1 MTTVAPL
8 LTLWEIVRPTGAAQ
22 LPPPVRLTSS
32 PPVRPQQTPYPRRA
46 IWIDGKPWYCT
57 GIGVSGVERT
67 IGAVPTIRL
76 RVQLD
81 DDLRARQ
88 QLTPPLIS
96 EGAMVT
102 RYQVDARAADGI
114 NWPEG
119 TNPYTATPE
128 RVDLRTDCWVVSRIT
143 RDDFRETEAE
153 MQNESASW
161 TAVVR
166 PDVPGRCYHR
176 YRGTACG
183 YTGDRYFDR
192 ANQRVDTL
200 AEDAC
205 ALSISA
211 CELRFPTGPLPFGGL
226 PQDLG
231 GESR

>member
-1 MTTVAPL
+1 MDVPL
-8 LTLWEIVRPTGAAQ
+8 LTLWEIVRPTGAAE

-46 IWIDGKPWYCT
+46 IWIAGEPWYCV

-102 RYQVDARAADGI
+102 RFQSDARSADPV
-114 NWPEG
+114 NWPDG
-119 TNPYTATPE
+119 VNPYTTSPNRE
-128 RVDLRTDCWVVSRIT
+128 NLRTDHWTVSRIT

-153 MQNESASW
+153 LQNESASW

-176 YRGTACG
+176 YRGAACG
-183 YTGDRYFDR
+183 YTGSQYWDR

-200 AEDAC
+200 AEDVCQLSLQAC
-205 ALSISA
+205 AL
-211 CELRFPTGPLPFGGL
+211 RFSGQSLPFGGVPL
-226 PQDLG
+226 ELEAQQT
-231 GESR
+231 